1 MTCLRAV
8 LDGDVL
14 RAEKLERWTGFSQFE
29 EELKKGG
36 PWIAGIDFPFGQA
49 RKFVETRLEQ

>member
-1 MTCLRAV
+1 MTCLRCG

-14 RAEKLERWTGFSQFE
+14 RAEKLERWTEFSQFE
-29 EELKKGG
+29 GELKKGG

-49 RKFVETRLEQ
+49 RKFVETIK